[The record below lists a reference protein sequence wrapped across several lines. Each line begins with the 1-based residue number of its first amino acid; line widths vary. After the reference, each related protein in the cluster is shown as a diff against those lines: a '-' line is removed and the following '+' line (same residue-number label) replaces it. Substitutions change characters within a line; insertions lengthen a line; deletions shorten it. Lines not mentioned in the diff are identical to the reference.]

1 MRHTKSY
8 MLPKLICLN
17 VLALMMFTFEHS
29 TTADD
34 QLLKTVAVT
43 DSAAAEPSVAD
54 SGVLMPVSAAE
65 AAVEPQ
71 KTAMVTKSVEVKKE
85 AVYKKR
91 PHHTANVNAQARL
104 MRAGYKSNSPV
115 DCCFRGNRT

>member
-34 QLLKTVAVT
+34 QLLKTVAV
-43 DSAAAEPSVAD
+43 AGSVAPD
-54 SGVLMPVSAAE
+54 TAALLLGCV
-65 AAVEPQ
+65 AARAGEPQ
-71 KTAMVTKSVEVKKE
+71 TTALVTKRVVVKKE

-91 PHHTANVNAQARL
+91 PHHSANVNGQARL
-104 MRAGYKSNSPV
+104 MRTGYQSNSPV

>member
-34 QLLKTVAVT
+34 QLLKTVAV
-43 DSAAAEPSVAD
+43 AGSVAPD
-54 SGVLMPVSAAE
+54 TAALMPVSVAE
-65 AAVEPQ
+65 PAGEPQ
-71 KTAMVTKSVEVKKE
+71 KTAMVTKPVEVKKE

>member
-43 DSAAAEPSVAD
+43 DPAAAEPAT
-54 SGVLMPVSAAE
+54 LMPVSAAE

-71 KTAMVTKSVEVKKE
+71 KTAMVTKPVEVKKE